1 MAADVITGTPAPVT
15 PEEIYEKAK
24 DVHVR
29 KYVMYGHTD
38 NKLYATADHE
48 TVVSDAEDVFKAA
61 LYGTLVVF
69 DGTNYLCPI
78 QFSKTEIKTIDVSST
93 PTAKTWTVATE
104 PVGED

>member
-38 NKLYATADHE
+38 SKLYATADHE

-78 QFSKTEIKTIDVSST
+78 QFSETEIKTIDVSST
-93 PTAKTWTVATE
+93 LTAKTWTVATE
-104 PVGED
+104 PASD

>member
-38 NKLYATADHE
+38 SKLYATADHE

-78 QFSKTEIKTIDVSST
+78 QFSETEIKTIDVSST
-93 PTAKTWTVATE
+93 PVAKTWTVATE
-104 PVGED
+104 PASD

>member
-38 NKLYATADHE
+38 SKLYATADHQ

-61 LYGTLVVF
+61 LYGTLVIF

-78 QFSKTEIKTIDVSST
+78 QFSETEIKTVDVSSAAT
-93 PTAKTWTVATE
+93 GKTWTVATE
-104 PVGED
+104 PVSA

>member
-38 NKLYATADHE
+38 SKLYATADHE

-69 DGTNYLCPI
+69 DGTNYLFPI
-78 QFSKTEIKTIDVSST
+78 QFSETEIKTIDVSST

-104 PVGED
+104 PASD

>member
-38 NKLYATADHE
+38 SKLYATADHM

-78 QFSKTEIKTIDVSST
+78 QFSETEIKTIDVSST
-93 PTAKTWTVATE
+93 PAAKTWTVATE
-104 PVGED
+104 PASD

>member
-48 TVVSDAEDVFKAA
+48 TVVSDVEDVFKAA

-78 QFSKTEIKTIDVSST
+78 QFSETEIKTIDVSST

-104 PVGED
+104 PASD

>member
-38 NKLYATADHE
+38 NKLYATADHD

-78 QFSKTEIKTIDVSST
+78 QFSETEIKTIDVSST

-104 PVGED
+104 PASD

>member
-38 NKLYATADHE
+38 NKLYATADHQ

-61 LYGTLVVF
+61 LYGTLVIF

-78 QFSKTEIKTIDVSST
+78 QFSETEIKTIDVSST

-104 PVGED
+104 PASD

>member
-38 NKLYATADHE
+38 SKLYATADHE

-78 QFSKTEIKTIDVSST
+78 QFSETEIKTIDVSST

-104 PVGED
+104 PASD

>member
-78 QFSKTEIKTIDVSST
+78 QFSETEIKTIDVSST

>member
-38 NKLYATADHE
+38 SKLYATADHE

-78 QFSKTEIKTIDVSST
+78 QFSETEIKTIDVSST
-93 PTAKTWTVATE
+93 PTEKTWTVATE
-104 PVGED
+104 PASD

>member
-38 NKLYATADHE
+38 SKLYATADHE

-78 QFSKTEIKTIDVSST
+78 QFSETEIKTIDVSST
-93 PTAKTWTVATE
+93 PTAKTWTVAAE
-104 PVGED
+104 PASD

>member
-38 NKLYATADHE
+38 NKLYATADHQ

-78 QFSKTEIKTIDVSST
+78 QFSETEIKTVDVSSAAT
-93 PTAKTWTVATE
+93 GKTWTVATE
-104 PVGED
+104 PASD

>member
-1 MAADVITGTPAPVT
+1 MAADVITGTLAPVT

-38 NKLYATADHE
+38 SKLYATADHE

-78 QFSKTEIKTIDVSST
+78 QFSETEIKTIDVSST

-104 PVGED
+104 PASD

>member
-38 NKLYATADHE
+38 SKLYATADHT

-78 QFSKTEIKTIDVSST
+78 QFSETEIKTIDVSST
-93 PTAKTWTVATE
+93 PAAKTWTVATE
-104 PVGED
+104 PASD

>member
-38 NKLYATADHE
+38 SKLYATADHE

-78 QFSKTEIKTIDVSST
+78 QFSETEIKTIDVSST

-104 PVGED
+104 PAADI

>member
-24 DVHVR
+24 DVHVG

-38 NKLYATADHE
+38 SKLYATADHK

-78 QFSKTEIKTIDVSST
+78 QFSETEIKTIDVSST
-93 PTAKTWTVATE
+93 PAAKTWTVATE
-104 PVGED
+104 PASA

>member
-29 KYVMYGHTD
+29 KYVTYGHTD
-38 NKLYATADHE
+38 SKLYATADHE

-78 QFSKTEIKTIDVSST
+78 QFSETEIKTIDVSST

-104 PVGED
+104 PASD

>member
-38 NKLYATADHE
+38 NKLYATADHQ

-78 QFSKTEIKTIDVSST
+78 QFSETEIKTIDVSST

-104 PVGED
+104 PASD

>member
-29 KYVMYGHTD
+29 KYMMYGHTD
-38 NKLYATADHE
+38 SKLYATADHE

-61 LYGTLVVF
+61 LYGTLVIF

-78 QFSKTEIKTIDVSST
+78 QFSETEIKTIDVSST
-93 PTAKTWTVATE
+93 TTAKTWTVATE
-104 PVGED
+104 PASD

>member
-38 NKLYATADHE
+38 SKLYATADHE

-61 LYGTLVVF
+61 LYGTLVIF

-78 QFSKTEIKTIDVSST
+78 QFSETEIKTIDVSST

-104 PVGED
+104 PASD

>member
-38 NKLYATADHE
+38 NKLHATADHQ
-48 TVVSDAEDVFKAA
+48 TAVADTADVFSAA
-61 LYGTLVVF
+61 LDGTLVIF
-69 DGTNYLCPI
+69 DGTIYLAVVS
-78 QFSKTEIKTIDVSST
+78 FTETEFKTVDGAA
-93 PTAKTWTVATE
+93 TAAGKTWTVATE
-104 PVGED
+104 PAGEL

>member
-38 NKLYATADHE
+38 NKLYATADHQ

-78 QFSKTEIKTIDVSST
+78 QFSETEIKTIDVSST
-93 PTAKTWTVATE
+93 PTAKTWAVATE
-104 PVGED
+104 PASD

>member
-38 NKLYATADHE
+38 SKLYATADHK
-48 TVVSDAEDVFKAA
+48 TVVSDTEDVFKAA
-61 LYGTLVVF
+61 LYGTLVIF
-69 DGTNYLCPI
+69 DGTNYLTTVS
-78 QFSKTEIKTIDVSST
+78 FTESEFKTVDGATD
-93 PTAKTWTVATE
+93 AAGKTWTVATE
-104 PVGED
+104 PVSGI

>member
-38 NKLYATADHE
+38 SKLYATADHE

-61 LYGTLVVF
+61 LYGTLVIF
-69 DGTNYLCPI
+69 DGANYLCPI
-78 QFSKTEIKTIDVSST
+78 QFSETEIKTVDVSSAAT
-93 PTAKTWTVATE
+93 GKTWTVATE
-104 PVGED
+104 PASD

>member
-29 KYVMYGHTD
+29 KYMMYGHTD

-78 QFSKTEIKTIDVSST
+78 QFSETEIKTIDVSST

-104 PVGED
+104 PASD

>member
-38 NKLYATADHE
+38 NKLYATANHE

-104 PVGED
+104 PAGED

>member
-24 DVHVR
+24 DAHVR

-38 NKLYATADHE
+38 SKLYATADHE

-78 QFSKTEIKTIDVSST
+78 QFSETEIKTIDVSST

-104 PVGED
+104 PASD

>member
-15 PEEIYEKAK
+15 PGEIYEKAK

-38 NKLYATADHE
+38 SKLYATADHE

-78 QFSKTEIKTIDVSST
+78 QFSETEIKTIDVSST

-104 PVGED
+104 PASD

>member
-38 NKLYATADHE
+38 SKLYATADHE

-61 LYGTLVVF
+61 LYGTLVVL

-78 QFSKTEIKTIDVSST
+78 QFSETEIKTIDVSST

-104 PVGED
+104 PASD

>member
-38 NKLYATADHE
+38 SKLYATADHE

-78 QFSKTEIKTIDVSST
+78 QFSETEIKTIDVSST

-104 PVGED
+104 PASE

>member
-38 NKLYATADHE
+38 SKLYATADHE

-78 QFSKTEIKTIDVSST
+78 QFSETEIKTIDVSST
-93 PTAKTWTVATE
+93 PAAKTWTVATE
-104 PVGED
+104 PASD

>member
-38 NKLYATADHE
+38 SKLYATADHE
-48 TVVSDAEDVFKAA
+48 TVVSDVEDVFKAA

-78 QFSKTEIKTIDVSST
+78 QFSETEIKTIDVSST

-104 PVGED
+104 PASD